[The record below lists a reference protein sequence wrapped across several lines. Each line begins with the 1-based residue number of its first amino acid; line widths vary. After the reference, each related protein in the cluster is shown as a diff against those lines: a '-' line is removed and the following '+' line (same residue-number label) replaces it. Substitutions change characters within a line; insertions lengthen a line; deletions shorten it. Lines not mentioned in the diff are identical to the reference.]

1 MAMIDIEYRHSS
13 EPPQLDIIR
22 RKSNEEMKNYLMG
35 LVADMLMSDI
45 SAKYTDV
52 ETKEKNSVIINGQN
66 VHDILDGLEIRILD
80 SEDACDLRRPSLI
93 KFERPTMDWE
103 KEYIEDIPDV
113 LMKNAISKIYSDSL
127 KDRIM

>member
-52 ETKEKNSVIINGQN
+52 KTKEKNSVVINGQD
-66 VHDILDGLEIRILD
+66 VHNILDGLEIRILD
-80 SEDACDLRRPSLI
+80 SEDACDLGRPSLI

-103 KEYIEDIPDV
+103 REYIEDIPDV